1 MAMPYRQPYKKRPLP
16 KIWLMTD
23 PRLGDGLLAA
33 VRKLPA
39 GSGVVF
45 RHYQL
50 PTDERL
56 SLFRQIQR
64 ICRQRGHVLI
74 LAGQSDWNAD
84 GVHRRPRFRPKQI
97 LTMPV
102 HSLREI
108 KDAQHL
114 GADLMFLSPVFATRS
129 HLGSST
135 LGVRQFSI
143 LAKLASPAKV
153 IALGGMTRNKAQTIT
168 KRAAYGWAGIDAF
181 TRV

>member
-1 MAMPYRQPYKKRPLP
+1 MPFRQPHKKRRLP

-33 VRKLPA
+33 VRKLPL

-56 SLFRQIQR
+56 LLFRQIQR
-64 ICRQRGHVLI
+64 ICGQRGHVLL
-74 LAGQSDWNAD
+74 LAGKDDWSVG
-84 GVHRRPRFRPKQI
+84 GVHGQKRFRSSQI

-108 KDAQHL
+108 RNAKKL
-114 GADLMFLSPVFATRS
+114 GADLMFLSPVFQTRS
-129 HLGSST
+129 HSGAQALGIS
-135 LGVRQFSI
+135 QFSR
-143 LAKLASPAKV
+143 LARLAGHANV
-153 IALGGMTRNKAQTIT
+153 IALGGMTRNKARMIT
-168 KRAAYGWAGIDAF
+168 NRVAYGWAGIDAF
-181 TRV
+181 AQ